1 MFNTLSDNE
10 IVSLAQR
17 GDGDATDFL
26 LRKYGKL
33 ARRESRTWFLV
44 GGDEEDVS
52 QEGMI
57 GLLKAVR
64 EYDESR
70 DASFPTFA
78 SLCIRSQIKTAIKQ
92 SNRKKHLPLNEYIS
106 IYGEEDDGENN
117 RQPTADTPDFSY
129 EPERMILEKEQLE
142 GFNKK
147 LSRKL
152 TAYEKQVLDLF
163 LDGLSYQEI
172 ASKLN
177 KDKKSIDNALK
188 RIRNKLKTE

>member
-1 MFNTLSDNE
+1 MYEALSDND
-10 IVSLAQR
+10 IVKAAQS

-33 ARRESRTWFLV
+33 AKRESRTWFLV
-44 GGDEEDVS
+44 GGDEDDVS

-57 GLLKAVR
+57 GLLKAIR
-64 EYDESR
+64 EYDDKR

-78 SLCIRSQIKTAIKQ
+78 VLCIRSQIKTAIKQ
-92 SNRKKHLPLNEYIS
+92 SNRKKNLPLNEYIS
-106 IYGEEDDGENN
+106 IYGDDDGEGS
-117 RQPTADTPDFSY
+117 RQAEADTPDFSF
-129 EPERMILEKEQLE
+129 EPERMILEQEQLE
-142 GFNKK
+142 GFYRRLNI
-147 LSRKL
+147 KL
-152 TAYEKQVLDLF
+152 TSFEKSVLDLF
-163 LDGLSYQEI
+163 LEGLSYQDI